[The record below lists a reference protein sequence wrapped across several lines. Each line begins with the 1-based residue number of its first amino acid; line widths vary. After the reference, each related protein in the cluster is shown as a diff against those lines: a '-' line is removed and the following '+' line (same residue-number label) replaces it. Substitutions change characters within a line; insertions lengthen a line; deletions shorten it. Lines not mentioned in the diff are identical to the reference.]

1 MRYIC
6 TCCRY
11 AYTNSLL
18 RKQILFRCCRLHSE
32 PGLKEFVSMIVLMIP
47 NGMIS
52 VSAAYNYLFPV
63 NNGGSIAFG
72 YGYSESYGGTHY
84 GIDIHSSDD
93 DTIYAACDGVVEAT
107 ANSCPHV
114 SIWPTKCEHYNTF
127 GNYITYH
134 DYHSNGLNYITSLL
148 VDSDTH
154 HYGNFINDCAAMIIL
169 LILGGL
175 ILISWIPLLYCWRKR
190 CCIFGNCL
198 YEDDCCIV
206 FWHIITYF
214 FAAAI
219 FSFIIVV
226 LVFGT

>member
-1 MRYIC
+1 MFTNKRHINLFLKFHFLSIIIPIIKSEQINSNENNFNEFSFIEKYISKNDGDYNVRHLDSKIC
-6 TCCRY
+6 ASTSYSKSDIQKECNKGP
-11 AYTNSLL
+11 NSYD
-18 RKQILFRCCRLHSE
+18 RIL
-32 PGLKEFVSMIVLMIP
+32 K
-47 NGMIS
+47 
-52 VSAAYNYLFPV
+52 
-63 NNGGSIAFG
+63 
-72 YGYSESYGGTHY
+72 
-84 GIDIHSSDD
+84 
-93 DTIYAACDGVVEAT
+93 
-107 ANSCPHV
+107 
-114 SIWPTKCEHYNTF
+114 YNTF